1 MKTAKKM
8 IDGEYYLAGD
18 PVLVKIE
25 EKQNLLHRLNVTEYR
40 MTKSSRN
47 N

>member
-1 MKTAKKM
+1 M

-25 EKQNLLHRLNVTEYR
+25 EKKLATSA
-40 MTKSSRN
+40 KCDGI
-47 N
+47 